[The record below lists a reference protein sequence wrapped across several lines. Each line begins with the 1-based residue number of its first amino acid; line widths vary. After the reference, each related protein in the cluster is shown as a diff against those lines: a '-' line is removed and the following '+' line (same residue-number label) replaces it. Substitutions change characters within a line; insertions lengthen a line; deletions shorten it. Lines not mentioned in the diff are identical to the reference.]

1 MKHFIDNSIAP
12 IIAIDFDD
20 TICIGNSYPDPHYGT
35 VRPYAKEVIN
45 FLYDIGVKV
54 VIWTNRKN
62 VKGTDIKDKLLMK
75 EWLDEMGIR
84 YHTVN
89 DSTQFAPF
97 KYYGRK
103 LYAHMFV
110 DDRGFGFKCHDKYV
124 MLNVLRDF
132 LINIVGCNE
141 ETAYHID
148 DAILIH
154 KAISQVDMKCIEHVK
169 DKIANWN
176 KGIPAGTSYRVVGDY
191 DV

>member
-12 IIAIDFDD
+12 IIAIDFDG
-20 TICIGNSYPDPHYGT
+20 TISIGNNAYPDPHNGT
-35 VRPYAKEVIN
+35 IRPYAKEVMN
-45 FLYDIGVKV
+45 FLYDVGVKV

-75 EWLDEMGIR
+75 EWLNEMGIH

-110 DDRGFGFKCHDKYV
+110 DDRGYGFDVNDKYI
-124 MLNVLRDF
+124 MLNVLRTF
-132 LINIVGCNE
+132 LMDIVGCDKTITYYIDHALLNSLQPDE
-141 ETAYHID
+141 NHI
-148 DAILIH
+148 
-154 KAISQVDMKCIEHVK
+154 QHVK
-169 DKIANWN
+169 DKIAAWN
-176 KGIPAGTSYRVVGDY
+176 KGDDNA
-191 DV
+191 